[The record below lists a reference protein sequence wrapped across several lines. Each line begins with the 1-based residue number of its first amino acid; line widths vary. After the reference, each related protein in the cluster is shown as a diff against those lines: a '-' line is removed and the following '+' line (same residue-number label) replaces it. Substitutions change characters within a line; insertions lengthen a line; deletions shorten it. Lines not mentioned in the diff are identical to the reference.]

1 MRTVAHHVKT
11 FRREYRLI
19 PSFVWGSRIFI
30 LFASSML
37 LVVLSIALFFYH
49 HVYLQ
54 LPTYA
59 NLSYWTLF
67 WEMPMLLGLA
77 QILVEVD
84 RRRFARDN
92 LGKRILGIRQAIVAT
107 DRAKRRMISEHF
119 AGREDFAELAKELI
133 EQWEWRQALERRA
146 GSPATLRTLHF
157 FNLPS
162 ASNFA
167 TYLGGLLAV
176 IAAVVVALLDKETF

>member
-1 MRTVAHHVKT
+1 
-11 FRREYRLI
+11 
-19 PSFVWGSRIFI
+19 
-30 LFASSML
+30 ML